1 MSNEN
6 SIKGKEIAATISEQ
20 QKKELL
26 KTLNE
31 FFELVQPSNLLEA
44 QSEMMSAFLEQQGL
58 VLENID
64 NSNRIFRINQ
74 QSRFVIKLYEIYKDV
89 QAQA

>member
-1 MSNEN
+1 MRQTDKILE
-6 SIKGKEIAATISEQ
+6 TQISEKH
-20 QKKELL
+20 KKELL